1 MKTTDRVAALDWAAI
16 ATDLNAQ
23 GFAQTGT
30 VLDAD
35 ACRALAALYD
45 DDRRFRSTVVMARHG
60 FGRGEY
66 RYFANPLPKQ
76 VVALRR
82 ALYPRLAP
90 IAQAWADAIGITH
103 PIPDRLDDFLTLCD
117 AAGQTRPTPLILRYG
132 PGDYNRLHQD
142 LYGEVVFP
150 IQVAIALSRPGTDF
164 TGGEIVLTEQRP
176 RMQSQAHVLTP
187 RQGEAVIFTT
197 RYRPVPG
204 SRGTYRVNMRHGV
217 ATVRSGQRL
226 TLGIIFHDAT

>member
-30 VLDAD
+30 LLDAD

-66 RYFANPLPKQ
+66 KYFANPLPKQ
-76 VVALRR
+76 VAALRR

-90 IAQAWADAIGITH
+90 IAQAWADAIGITQ

-150 IQVAIALSRPGTDF
+150 IQVAIALSRPGEDF

-187 RQGEAVIFTT
+187 AQGEAVIFTT

>member
-30 VLDAD
+30 VLDPD
-35 ACRALAALYD
+35 ACRAVAALYD

-66 RYFANPLPKQ
+66 RYFANPLPKE
-76 VVALRR
+76 VAELRR
-82 ALYPRLAP
+82 AFYPWLAP
-90 IAQAWADAIGITH
+90 IARSWADAIGIAH
-103 PIPDRLDDFLTLCD
+103 AIPERLDDFLALCHD
-117 AAGQTRPTPLILRYG
+117 AGQARPTPLILRYG
-132 PGDYNRLHQD
+132 PGDHNRLHQD

-150 IQVAIALSRPGTDF
+150 IQVAIALRRPGADF

-187 RQGEAVIFTT
+187 GQGEAVIFTT
-197 RYRPVPG
+197 RYRPVQG

-217 ATVRSGQRL
+217 AEIRSGQRL
-226 TLGIIFHDAT
+226 TLGIIFHDAA

>member
-1 MKTTDRVAALDWAAI
+1 
-16 ATDLNAQ
+16 
-23 GFAQTGT
+23 
-30 VLDAD
+30 
-35 ACRALAALYD
+35 
-45 DDRRFRSTVVMARHG
+45 
-60 FGRGEY
+60 
-66 RYFANPLPKQ
+66 
-76 VVALRR
+76 
-82 ALYPRLAP
+82 
-90 IAQAWADAIGITH
+90 
-103 PIPDRLDDFLTLCD
+103 LDDFLTLCH
-117 AAGQTRPTPLILRYG
+117 AAGQARPTPLILRYG

-150 IQVAIALSRPGTDF
+150 IQVAIALSRPGEDF

-187 RQGEAVIFTT
+187 AQGEAVIFTT
-197 RYRPVPG
+197 RYRPVQG